1 MVKHLKR
8 VENLS
13 VWLTGEENPEKETEQ
28 LECSG
33 EGSSGAVKVEH
44 QCQVL
49 GTVVFVS
56 VGICLALN
64 SNTTLKSK

>member
-13 VWLTGEENPEKETEQ
+13 VWLTGEEYPGKEREQ
-28 LECSG
+28 LECG
-33 EGSSGAVKVEH
+33 EGGSGAAKVEH
-44 QCQVL
+44 WCQVL

-64 SNTTLKSK
+64 SNTTLNSK

>member
-13 VWLTGEENPEKETEQ
+13 VADWGRVPWEGKGTVGMQWRGELWGCE
-28 LECSG
+28 
-33 EGSSGAVKVEH
+33 VEH

-56 VGICLALN
+56 VGIFLALN
-64 SNTTLKSK
+64 SNTQ